1 MTIARTVAELERVP
15 RAVGVG
21 SFDGV
26 HLGHRR
32 VLRAVAESGLRSTV
46 VTFHPHP
53 RTVLGN
59 RVELLATLERRLE
72 LLEESGVEDTLVV
85 EFTPEL
91 ADWKPEEFADR
102 LLRPIGTEVIAAGEN
117 FRFGRARRGD
127 LELLAQ
133 LGFDARS
140 VPLEQGVSSTRI
152 RQLLGAGEIE
162 PAARMLARPPEIDGV
177 VVSGDA
183 RGGTLGFPTAN
194 LRLDP
199 ELLVPAHGIYAGQAL
214 GHRAAIS
221 IGVNPHYGGTERR
234 VEVFLLDFEGDLYGK
249 RLLVELW
256 ERLRDERAFASEDEL
271 VAQIGDDVERARRA
285 RRPNLHPN
293 E

>member
-1 MTIARTVAELERVP
+1 MTVARTVSELERVP
-15 RAVGVG
+15 RAVAVG

-32 VLRAVAESGLRSTV
+32 VLRAVVDAGLRSTV

-59 RVELLATLERRLE
+59 QVELLATLERRLE
-72 LLEESGVEDTLVV
+72 LLEQAGVEDALVV

-91 ADWKPEEFADR
+91 AEWEPEAFADR
-102 LLRPIGTEVIAAGEN
+102 LLRPIGTEVVAAGQN
-117 FRFGRARRGD
+117 FRFGRARRGE
-127 LELLAQ
+127 LGLLAQ

-140 VPLEQGVSSTRI
+140 VPLVEGVSSTRI
-152 RQLLGAGEIE
+152 RQLLVAGEIE
-162 PAARMLARPPEIDGV
+162 QAARMLGRPPEIDGI

-199 ELLVPAHGIYAGQAL
+199 ELLVPAYGIYAGQAL
-214 GHRAAIS
+214 GHRAAVS
-221 IGVNPHYGGTERR
+221 IGVNPHYGGSERR
-234 VEVFLLDFEGDLYGK
+234 VEVFLLDFDGDLYGK

-256 ERLRDERAFASEDEL
+256 ERLRDERTFASEDEL
-271 VAQIGDDVERARRA
+271 VAQIGDDVEQARKSRP
-285 RRPNLHPN
+285 PNLHPN

>member
-1 MTIARTVAELERVP
+1 MTVARTVSELERVP
-15 RAVGVG
+15 RAVAVG

-32 VLRAVAESGLRSTV
+32 VLRAVVDAGLRSTV

-59 RVELLATLERRLE
+59 QVELLATLERRLD
-72 LLEESGVEDTLVV
+72 LLEEAGVEDTLVV

-91 ADWKPEEFADR
+91 AEWEPEAFANR
-102 LLRPIGTEVIAAGEN
+102 LLRPIGTELVAAGEN
-117 FRFGRARRGD
+117 FRFGRARRGE
-127 LELLAQ
+127 LGLLAQ

-140 VPLEQGVSSTRI
+140 VPLVEGVSSTRI
-152 RQLLGAGEIE
+152 RQLLVAGEIE
-162 PAARMLARPPEIDGV
+162 QAARMLGRPPEVDGV

-199 ELLVPAHGIYAGQAL
+199 ELLVPAYGIYAGQAL
-214 GHRAAIS
+214 GHRTAVS
-221 IGVNPHYGGTERR
+221 IGVNPHYGGSERR
-234 VEVFLLDFEGDLYGK
+234 VEVFLLDFDGDLYGK

-256 ERLRDERAFASEDEL
+256 ERLRDERTFASEDEL
-271 VAQIGDDVERARRA
+271 VAQIGDDVEQARKSRP
-285 RRPNLHPN
+285 PNLHPN